1 MFEWNTTTFVFSIL
15 NFLIL
20 VGVLYKFLN
29 KPLRKVVAE
38 RRAKIQEETD
48 QAKRTLEE
56 AGALRAENEATLRD
70 FDAEKERMIAEA
82 RAQAEEA
89 AEHITSEARKQ
100 AAVQS
105 TIAERDLARQ
115 KQEALEALENDLVS
129 LGLDLSRKTLQM
141 LTDQDLE
148 EKLLDRLASRL
159 AEMRRDGET
168 LALASKSGEPIDV
181 DIARALSANEEA
193 RIAQLISESAGIA
206 CECAFHVDPDLVAG
220 VRVRFENVIVESS
233 IAGVLADFRR
243 QYAAAASSSEE
254 ETVRET
260 SE

>member
-29 KPLRKVVAE
+29 RPLRKVVAE
-38 RRAKIQEETD
+38 RRAKIEEETD

-56 AGALRAENEATLRD
+56 AEALRAENEAKLREI
-70 FDAEKERMIAEA
+70 DAQKQRMIAEA

-100 AAVQS
+100 AGVQS
-105 TIAERDLARQ
+105 GVAERELARQ
-115 KQEALEALENDLVS
+115 KQEALKALENDLVS
-129 LGLDLSRKTLQM
+129 LGLDLGRKTLSV

-148 EKLLDRLASRL
+148 ERLLERLASSL
-159 AEMRRDGET
+159 AEMRREDET
-168 LALASKSGEPIDV
+168 RALAAKPGAPVDV
-181 DIARALSANEEA
+181 DTARALSADEEA
-193 RIAQLISESAGIA
+193 RIAQLISENVDAP
-206 CECAFHVDPDLVAG
+206 CECAFHVDPELVAG

-243 QYAAAASSSEE
+243 EYAAVAASSEE
-254 ETVRET
+254 ETARET

>member
-1 MFEWNTTTFVFSIL
+1 MFKWNLTTFIFSIL

-38 RRAKIQEETD
+38 RQARIEEETA

-56 AGALRAENEATLRD
+56 AEALRAENEAKLREI
-70 FDAEKERMIAEA
+70 DAEKQRMVAEA

-100 AAVQS
+100 AAAQS
-105 TIAERDLARQ
+105 TVAERDLARQ
-115 KQEALEALENDLVS
+115 KQEALKALENDLVS
-129 LGLDLSRKTLQM
+129 LGLDLSRKTLNM
-141 LTDQDLE
+141 LTDQDVEERLLE
-148 EKLLDRLASRL
+148 RLASSL
-159 AEMRRDGET
+159 AEMRREGET
-168 LALASKSGEPIDV
+168 RGLAAKPGEPIDV
-181 DIARALSANEEA
+181 DSARSLSADEET
-193 RIAQLISESAGIA
+193 RIAQLISENISIE
-206 CECAFHVDPDLVAG
+206 CECAFHVDPELVAG

-243 QYAAAASSSEE
+243 EYAAVAASSEE